1 MCWSAIPKWINE
13 KEKSRK
19 RLFAK
24 LSNFTLESINLG
36 EYDITI
42 DDFVDLKK
50 QIGKKP
56 AKEQLNK
63 QKRKNS
69 AKANVLRILN
79 KMKGGRKWMRRT
91 WNLWKEQMLER
102 KRDFE
107 FIKLW
112 LEQRRTKLCWWK
124 QVACLKSKENIF
136 IATKWKSLK
145 VEGGNNV

>member
-1 MCWSAIPKWINE
+1 M
-13 KEKSRK
+13 
-19 RLFAK
+19 FAK

-79 KMKGGRKWMRRT
+79 KMKGGRK
-91 WNLWKEQMLER
+91 
-102 KRDFE
+102 
-107 FIKLW
+107 
-112 LEQRRTKLCWWK
+112 
-124 QVACLKSKENIF
+124 
-136 IATKWKSLK
+136 
-145 VEGGNNV
+145 

>member
-1 MCWSAIPKWINE
+1 MSIVGMCRSAIPKWINE

-79 KMKGGRKWMRRT
+79 KMKGGT
-91 WNLWKEQMLER
+91 N
-102 KRDFE
+102 
-107 FIKLW
+107 
-112 LEQRRTKLCWWK
+112 
-124 QVACLKSKENIF
+124 
-136 IATKWKSLK
+136 
-145 VEGGNNV
+145 

>member
-1 MCWSAIPKWINE
+1 
-13 KEKSRK
+13 
-19 RLFAK
+19 LFAK

-79 KMKGGRKWMRRT
+79 KMKGGRK
-91 WNLWKEQMLER
+91 
-102 KRDFE
+102 
-107 FIKLW
+107 
-112 LEQRRTKLCWWK
+112 
-124 QVACLKSKENIF
+124 
-136 IATKWKSLK
+136 
-145 VEGGNNV
+145 